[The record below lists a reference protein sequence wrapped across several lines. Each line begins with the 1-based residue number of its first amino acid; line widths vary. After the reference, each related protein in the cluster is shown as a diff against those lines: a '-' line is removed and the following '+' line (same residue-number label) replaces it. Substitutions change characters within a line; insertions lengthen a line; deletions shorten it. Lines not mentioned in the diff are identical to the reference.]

1 MFNWFLKLL
10 GIDEDRPSASGNS
23 YLDNNASN
31 TSNTNST
38 ASSAVKT
45 AAVKETPAETISTAS
60 KEEAKT
66 APEKTIDSSVK
77 ATETIPEPEPEPEP
91 ESKSL
96 ADEFP
101 NLKANYIKVLEEGGF
116 TTKAAIDKGSDK
128 DLLALKGI
136 GKATV
141 KILRG

>member
-23 YLDNNASN
+23 YLDSSASN
-31 TSNTNST
+31 TSNTKST

-45 AAVKETPAETISTAS
+45 AAVKETSAETSSTAS
-60 KEEAKT
+60 KEETKA

-77 ATETIPEPEPEPEP
+77 ATETIPEPE
-91 ESKSL
+91 SKPL

-116 TTKAAIDKGSDK
+116 ATKAAIDKGSDK